1 MKTVTNKTNAPIKV
15 PLPRNKSLRLGP
27 LKSGQV
33 SDDHADRPGV
43 AKMVEAGLIE
53 ISDGTGGSNSPGG
66 RGDGRSNA
74 GRSGGGAGVGRRG
87 GDR

>member
-1 MKTVTNKTNAPIKV
+1 MKTVINKTNAPIKV
-15 PLPRNKSLRLGP
+15 PLPRNKSLHLGP

-33 SDDHADRPGV
+33 RDEDADRPGV
-43 AKMVEAGLIE
+43 AKMVEAGTIE
-53 ISDGTGGSNSPGG
+53 ISDADAGANSPGG

-74 GRSGGGAGVGRRG
+74 GRSGGGAGVSRRG